1 MTSWNDEQLERLV
14 NIDNHKM
21 VKDSAGETRWM
32 HSLLNGVWD
41 IHSIKVFE
49 EEKLAYSWLYF
60 WITKWDE
67 ELRLRK
73 STRAIQVR
81 KRLKRIKRSVRML
94 VSDKVIELSE
104 LLPSY
109 THTDIAN
116 ELSISTKSVQRALKQ
131 MSS

>member
-1 MTSWNDEQLERLV
+1 MTSWTDEQLERLV

-32 HSLLNGVWD
+32 HSLVDTKWD

-49 EEKLAYSWLYF
+49 EEKTSYAWMYF

-73 STRAIQVR
+73 STRAIKIR
-81 KRLKRIKRSVRML
+81 KRVKRIKRSVRMMI
-94 VSDKVIELSE
+94 SDKIIEMSE
-104 LLPSY
+104 LLPNY

-116 ELSISTKSVQRALKQ
+116 ELGVSRSTVRRALN
-131 MSS
+131 

>member
-1 MTSWNDEQLERLV
+1 MTSWTDEQLDRLV

-81 KRLKRIKRSVRML
+81 KQVKRIKRSVRTV
-94 VSDKVIELSE
+94 VSDKVVELKS
-104 LLPSY
+104 LLTSY
-109 THTDIAN
+109 TNQEIAN
-116 ELSISTKSVQRALKQ
+116 ELGVSISTVKRALN
-131 MSS
+131 

>member
-1 MTSWNDEQLERLV
+1 MTSWSDDQLERLV

-32 HSLLNGVWD
+32 HSLVPTKWE

-60 WITKWDE
+60 WITKWDD

-94 VSDKVIELSE
+94 VSDKILELSE

-116 ELSISTKSVQRALKQ
+116 ELGVSRATVTRALK
-131 MSS
+131 